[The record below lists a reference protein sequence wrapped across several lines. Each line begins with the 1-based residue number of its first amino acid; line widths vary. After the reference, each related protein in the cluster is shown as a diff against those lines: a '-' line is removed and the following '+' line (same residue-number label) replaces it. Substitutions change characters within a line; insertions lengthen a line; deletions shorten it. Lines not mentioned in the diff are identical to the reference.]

1 MRKGAITFTG
11 KSGSQ
16 YPFHIWSL
24 DTQFKPIGGV
34 YFITQRVADRAKQL
48 RPRHNA
54 IFIGQTED
62 LAQAF
67 NAHEMPERYLK
78 LGANCICVHLHAD
91 AEQRLGIEKDLLS
104 VYRTDCNDF
113 RG

>member
-11 KSGSQ
+11 KSGLQ

-24 DTQFKPIGGV
+24 DTRFKPIGGV
-34 YFITQRVADRAKQL
+34 YFVTQRTADKAKQL

-62 LAQAF
+62 LAQSF
-67 NAHEMPERYLK
+67 NAQALPERFMK
-78 LGANCICVHLHAD
+78 LGANCICVHLHDD
-91 AEQRLGIEKDLLS
+91 AERRLGIEKDLLA
-104 VYRTDCNDF
+104 VYSTDCNDQ
-113 RG
+113 RY

>member
-11 KSGSQ
+11 KSGTQ

-34 YFITQRVADRAKQL
+34 YFVTQRTADKAKQM

-54 IFIGQTED
+54 IFIGHTDD
-62 LAQAF
+62 LAQSF
-67 NAHEMPERYLK
+67 NAQALPERFIK
-78 LGANCICVHLHAD
+78 LGANCICVHLHD
-91 AEQRLGIEKDLLS
+91 DPERRLGIERDLLS
-104 VYRTDCNDF
+104 VYSTDCNDQ
-113 RG
+113 RY